1 MNDSTPLPVIAGGAG
16 PHETAAIM
24 AVVEHLATEDAA
36 AQATPATRPR
46 QSSWVLAWRPRQ
58 TVAPL
63 PSHNYNATAWADVE
77 PAEDIAP

>member
-1 MNDSTPLPVIAGGAG
+1 MNEASPIREIAGGAG

-24 AVVEHLATEDAA
+24 AVVAHLATEEAA
-36 AQATPATRPR
+36 ARATPAQRPR

-63 PSHNYNATAWADVE
+63 PSHNYNAMPWADVKPVE
-77 PAEDIAP
+77 GPAT

>member
-1 MNDSTPLPVIAGGAG
+1 MSESPPLPEIVGGAG

-24 AVVEHLATEDAA
+24 AVVAHLASEEAA
-36 AQATPATRPR
+36 ARATPPSRPR

-63 PSHNYNATAWADVE
+63 PSHNYNAMPWAELDPVE
-77 PAEDIAP
+77 DAGP